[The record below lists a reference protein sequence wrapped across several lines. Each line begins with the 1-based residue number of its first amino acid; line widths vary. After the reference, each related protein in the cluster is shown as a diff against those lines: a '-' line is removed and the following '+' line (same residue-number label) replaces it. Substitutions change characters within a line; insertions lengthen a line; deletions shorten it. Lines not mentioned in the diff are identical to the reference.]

1 MEDLRMCQTMKSGVI
16 PTHINCAAPLTSE
29 EIAAIDE
36 AGAKGP
42 PSRLLVAKRTMQH
55 RFERAPLLC
64 IMLVVA
70 VIFSLI
76 PFFTFWRYMQ

>member
-1 MEDLRMCQTMKSGVI
+1 MCQTMKRKII
-16 PTHINCAAPLTSE
+16 PTHLNCAAPLTSE

-36 AGAKGP
+36 AGSKGP
-42 PSRLLVAKRTMQH
+42 PSQLLVAKQTMQH

-70 VIFSLI
+70 VMFSLI
-76 PFFTFWRYMQ
+76 TFFTFWRCMGDMQ